1 APANVWQSA
10 EGRLRVAQM
19 ANLCFVGRRSINRK
33 SAKVLATVPSHVL
46 ICSARPPAAL
56 FTRQFEELVV
66 ETIKRVPCAR
76 GVPAHGS
83 LACIAVLPARG
94 IRNIKEYYS
103 TPYDGTEPRKL
114 NCLIADRSLGSED
127 AGRIWWS
134 HRCTL
139 PTDTN
144 VRSRDCERRRAR
156 ILSERCR
163 LPRKCSLAP
172 VRLDDCPVQL
182 PRFHLAYSTVTDFAR
197 LRGWS
202 TSVPMMTAV

>member
-1 APANVWQSA
+1 MAFRRWRATLATVASSRGAPNAQGWLSATKPTDGLASGGPRMGFDPSWPLRGPANVWQSA

-19 ANLCFVGRRSINRK
+19 ANLCFVGRRSINRN

-56 FTRQFEELVV
+56 FTQQFEELVV

-127 AGRIWWS
+127 AGRIEEELVEPPL
-134 HRCTL
+134 H
-139 PTDTN
+139 
-144 VRSRDCERRRAR
+144 
-156 ILSERCR
+156 
-163 LPRKCSLAP
+163 
-172 VRLDDCPVQL
+172 
-182 PRFHLAYSTVTDFAR
+182 
-197 LRGWS
+197 
-202 TSVPMMTAV
+202 TSD